1 VRALGLGMCNL
12 YTLRLPAADVAA
24 QFGVANPPASN
35 AGEEAYSR
43 TPGLVVWAVEG
54 RRIMQSMT

>member
-1 VRALGLGMCNL
+1 MCNL

-35 AGEEAYSR
+35 AGEEVYSR